1 MRILILLLGALMK
14 KFKGKGCG
22 IPTDQ
27 WERSIPL
34 NFFSKTQYT
43 FVYVPLWIFHFF
55 YLLKF
60 IVLQFL
66 IWHFQIVTVWTVAV
80 CIGKYYSA

>member
-1 MRILILLLGALMK
+1 MGTQYPIE
-14 KFKGKGCG
+14 FF
-22 IPTDQ
+22 
-27 WERSIPL
+27 L
-34 NFFSKTQYT
+34 NTRYT

-55 YLLKF
+55 YLLEF

-66 IWHFQIVTVWTVAV
+66 LWPLQIVTVWTVAL

>member
-27 WERSIPL
+27 WECSCIPL

-43 FVYVPLWIFHFF
+43 FVYVPLQIFHFF
-55 YLLKF
+55 YLLEF

-66 IWHFQIVTVWTVAV
+66 LWPLQIVTVWTAAV
-80 CIGKYYSA
+80 CIGK

>member
-27 WERSIPL
+27 WEHSIPL
-34 NFFSKTQYT
+34 KFSSKTRYT
-43 FVYVPLWIFHFF
+43 FVYVPLQIFHFF
-55 YLLKF
+55 YLLEF

-66 IWHFQIVTVWTVAV
+66 LWPLQIVTVWAAAV
-80 CIGKYYSA
+80 CVGK